1 MIDTVAANVH
11 LGKQA
16 QGNKCPTLS
25 PFDESVLQF
34 SIFRH
39 AAKMSMMIG
48 IARNGGIDFKNT
60 AYAPAVVSPL
70 STMSVQYF
78 LTGIL
83 APLPYGMAL

>member
-1 MIDTVAANVH
+1 MCTRVNRLRATNA
-11 LGKQA
+11 
-16 QGNKCPTLS
+16 PTLS

-60 AYAPAVVSPL
+60 AHAPAVVSPL